1 MIGKKPNILLVDDEQ
16 FLAKGISVILSK
28 KIDCNEMVIAM
39 DGEQAWQIL
48 QDKDKDIDLVISDW
62 NMPKKN
68 GAELLRDMK
77 ANPKTSSIPFL
88 MLTGRGDVDSLKSA
102 QDAGVVEYI
111 VKPFNGDELV
121 KMIKKLLN
129 I

>member
-1 MIGKKPNILLVDDEQ
+1 MIGNKPTILLVDDEQ
-16 FLAKGISVILSK
+16 FLAKGISVIIGK
-28 KIDCNEMVIAM
+28 KFDCNEMVIAM
-39 DGEQAWQIL
+39 DGEQAWQLL
-48 QDKDKDIDLVISDW
+48 QEKDIDLVISDW

-77 ANPKTSSIPFL
+77 SNSKTSGIPFL
-88 MLTGRGDVDSLKSA
+88 MLTGRADVDSIKSA

-121 KMIKKLLN
+121 KMIKRLLN
-129 I
+129 LKR

>member
-1 MIGKKPNILLVDDEQ
+1 MIGNKPNVLLVDDEQ
-16 FLAKGISVILSK
+16 FLAKGISVILGK
-28 KIDCNEMVIAM
+28 KLDCNEMIVAM
-39 DGEQAWQIL
+39 DGEEAWQIL
-48 QDKDKDIDLVISDW
+48 QEKDVDIVISDW

-77 ANPKTSSIPFL
+77 TNPKTSSIPFL
-88 MLTGRGDVDSLKSA
+88 MLTGRSDVDSVKSA

-129 I
+129 L

>member
-1 MIGKKPNILLVDDEQ
+1 MTANKPNILLVDDEQ
-16 FLAKGISVILSK
+16 FLAKGISVIIGK

-39 DGEQAWQIL
+39 DGEEAWQLL
-48 QDKDKDIDLVISDW
+48 QEKDIDIVISDW

-88 MLTGRGDVDSLKSA
+88 MLSGRGDIDSVKSA
-102 QDAGVVEYI
+102 QDAGVVDYI
-111 VKPFNGDELV
+111 VKPFNGGELV
-121 KMIKKLLN
+121 SKIKKLLN
-129 I
+129 L

>member
-1 MIGKKPNILLVDDEQ
+1 MIGNKPNILLVDDEQ
-16 FLAKGISVILSK
+16 FLAKGISVILGK
-28 KIDCNEMVIAM
+28 KLDCNEMAIAM

-48 QDKDKDIDLVISDW
+48 QDKDIDIVISDW
-62 NMPKKN
+62 NMPKKS
-68 GAELLRDMK
+68 GAELLHNMK

-88 MLTGRGDVDSLKSA
+88 MLTGRGDVDSVKSA

-121 KMIKKLLN
+121 KTIKRLLHM
-129 I
+129 

>member
-1 MIGKKPNILLVDDEQ
+1 MIGNKPNILLVDDEQ
-16 FLAKGISVILSK
+16 FLAKGISVILGK
-28 KIDCNEMVIAM
+28 KLDCNEMTIAL

-48 QDKDKDIDLVISDW
+48 QDKEIDIVISDW

-68 GAELLRDMK
+68 GAELLHDMK

-88 MLTGRGDVDSLKSA
+88 MLTGRSDLDSVKSA

-129 I
+129 L

>member
-16 FLAKGISVILSK
+16 FLAKGISVILGK
-28 KIDCNEMVIAM
+28 KLDCNEMIIAM
-39 DGEQAWQIL
+39 DGEQAWQLL
-48 QDKDKDIDLVISDW
+48 QEKDIDIVISDW

-77 ANPKTSSIPFL
+77 SSPKTSSIPFL
-88 MLTGRGDVDSLKSA
+88 MLTGRSDLDSVKSA

-121 KMIKKLLN
+121 KTIKRLLN
-129 I
+129 L

>member
-1 MIGKKPNILLVDDEQ
+1 MIGNKPNILLVDDEQ
-16 FLAKGISVILSK
+16 FLAKGISVILGK
-28 KIDCNEMVIAM
+28 KLDCNEMTIAM

-48 QDKDKDIDLVISDW
+48 QDKEIDIVISDW

-88 MLTGRGDVDSLKSA
+88 MLTGRSDLDSVKSA

-121 KMIKKLLN
+121 KMIKRLLN
-129 I
+129 L

>member
-1 MIGKKPNILLVDDEQ
+1 MTANKANILLVDDER
-16 FLAKGISVILSK
+16 FLAKGISVILGK
-28 KIDCNEMVIAM
+28 KIDCNEMTIAM
-39 DGEQAWQIL
+39 DGEEAWKVL
-48 QDKDKDIDLVISDW
+48 QDKKIDVVISDW
-62 NMPKKN
+62 NMPKKS

-88 MLTGRGDVDSLKSA
+88 MLTGRSDLDSVKSA

-121 KMIKKLLN
+121 KMIKRLLGQKN
-129 I
+129 

>member
-1 MIGKKPNILLVDDEQ
+1 MIGNKPTILLVDDEQ
-16 FLAKGISVILSK
+16 FLAKGISVIIGK
-28 KIDCNEMVIAM
+28 KFDCNEMVIAM
-39 DGEQAWQIL
+39 DGEQAWQLL
-48 QDKDKDIDLVISDW
+48 QEKDIDLVISDW

-77 ANPKTSSIPFL
+77 SNPKTSGIPFL
-88 MLTGRGDVDSLKSA
+88 MLTGRADVDSIKLA

-121 KMIKKLLN
+121 KMIKRLLN
-129 I
+129 L

>member
-1 MIGKKPNILLVDDEQ
+1 MIGNKPNILLVDDEQ
-16 FLAKGISVILSK
+16 FLAKGISVILGK
-28 KIDCNEMVIAM
+28 KLDCNEMTIAM

-48 QDKDKDIDLVISDW
+48 QDKDIDIVISDW

-88 MLTGRGDVDSLKSA
+88 MLTGRSDLDSVKSA

-121 KMIKKLLN
+121 KMIEKLLN
-129 I
+129 L